1 MREELQYSTYGVYG
15 EVVSVVVHLEIESI
29 ILCKYINWSKVN
41 SGRSLLVT
49 PIISHLKCVGNVMP
63 MTTIDHPVQFGM
75 HTKIPTCPSSASHK
89 WR

>member
-41 SGRSLLVT
+41 WQIFTGNTNYQSTKVCRKCHAYDYHRSPC
-49 PIISHLKCVGNVMP
+49 PIRNAYKNPHMSEQCISQM
-63 MTTIDHPVQFGM
+63 
-75 HTKIPTCPSSASHK
+75 S
-89 WR
+89 